1 MQSGLRLAVAAT
13 LCAAAVAPIA
23 GGQQRFTKQ
32 EADRF
37 QTKLVRIVELGNG
50 GRRTAKAEM
59 TRMTDG
65 EVTAYL
71 RHNARDQVPAGI
83 VDPTL
88 MALGEGRVGGQ
99 AIVDLDA
106 VRTQKERG
114 WLDPLA
120 YLTGKLPLSATGKL
134 ITQNGV
140 GRFQLE
146 AAEISGVSIPK
157 NILQELLTYYSR
169 TPENPNGI
177 NMDDPFDLP
186 SKIREIQVGKGEA
199 VVVQ

>member
-1 MQSGLRLAVAAT
+1 MHSGLRLAVAVT
-13 LCAAAVAPIA
+13 FCAAAVAPIV
-23 GGQQRFTKQ
+23 GWQRFTKQ
-32 EADRF
+32 DGDRF

-50 GRRTAKAEM
+50 GRRAAKTET
-59 TRMTDG
+59 TRLTDT
-65 EVTAYL
+65 EVTSYL
-71 RHNARDQVPAGI
+71 RYNGSGQVPTGI
-83 VDPTL
+83 VEPTL
-88 MALGEGRVGGQ
+88 TALGDGRVGGN

-106 VRTQKERG
+106 VRKQKERG
-114 WLDPLA
+114 WTDPLA
-120 YLTGKLPLSATGKL
+120 YMTGRMPIRATGKL
-134 ITQNGV
+134 ITQGGV

-146 AAEISGVSIPK
+146 SAEVSGVTIPK
-157 NILQELLTYYSR
+157 AVLQELLSYYSR

>member
-1 MQSGLRLAVAAT
+1 MHSGLRLAVAT
-13 LCAAAVAPIA
+13 TFCAAAVAPIV
-23 GGQQRFTKQ
+23 GWQRFTKQ
-32 EADRF
+32 DGDRF

-50 GRRTAKAEM
+50 GRRAAKTET
-59 TRMTDG
+59 TRLTDT
-65 EVTAYL
+65 EVTSYL
-71 RHNARDQVPAGI
+71 RYNGSAQVPTGI
-83 VDPTL
+83 VEPTL
-88 MALGEGRVGGQ
+88 TALGDGRVGGN

-106 VRTQKERG
+106 VRKQKERG
-114 WLDPLA
+114 WTDPMA
-120 YLTGKLPLSATGKL
+120 YLTGRLPLRATGKL
-134 ITQNGV
+134 ITQGGV

-146 AAEISGVSIPK
+146 SAEVSGVSIPK
-157 NILQELLTYYSR
+157 SVLQELLSYYSR

>member
-13 LCAAAVAPIA
+13 LCAAAVAPA
-23 GGQQRFTKQ
+23 VGWQRFSKQ
-32 EADRF
+32 DADRF
-37 QTKLVRIVELGNG
+37 QTKLVRIVDLGNG
-50 GRRTAKAEM
+50 GRRSAKAET
-59 TRMTDG
+59 TRLTDT
-65 EVTAYL
+65 EVTSYL
-71 RHNARDQVPAGI
+71 RYNASGQVPVGI
-83 VDPTL
+83 VEPTL
-88 MALGEGRVGGQ
+88 TALGDGRVGGQ

-106 VRTQKERG
+106 VRKQKERG
-114 WLDPLA
+114 WMDPLA
-120 YLTGKLPLSATGKL
+120 YLSGRMPLTARGKL
-134 ITQNGV
+134 ITQGGV

-146 AAEISGVSIPK
+146 SAEVSGVSIPK
-157 NILQELLTYYSR
+157 TVLQELLSYYSK